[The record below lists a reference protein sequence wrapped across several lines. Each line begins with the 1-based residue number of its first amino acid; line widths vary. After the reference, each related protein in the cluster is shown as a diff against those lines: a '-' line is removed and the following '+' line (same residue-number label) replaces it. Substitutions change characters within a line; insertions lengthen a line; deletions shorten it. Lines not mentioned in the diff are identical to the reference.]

1 MQYTAN
7 IPYLPVFYD
16 LWKAIIYLVLSP
28 NIPDVF
34 IILDLDNDDI
44 DLEMNATD
52 LTLNVFDQG
61 GVEYISQ
68 DSLQV
73 IILCLSVCPSV
84 CFLVC
89 PSSTT

>member
-1 MQYTAN
+1 MQYIAN
-7 IPYLPVFYD
+7 IPYLPAFYD
-16 LWKAIIYLVLSP
+16 LWKAIIDFVLSP

-34 IILDLDNDDI
+34 VILDLDNDDI
-44 DLEMNATD
+44 DLEMNGTD

-61 GVEYISQ
+61 RVMYISQ

-89 PSSTT
+89 TTSTT